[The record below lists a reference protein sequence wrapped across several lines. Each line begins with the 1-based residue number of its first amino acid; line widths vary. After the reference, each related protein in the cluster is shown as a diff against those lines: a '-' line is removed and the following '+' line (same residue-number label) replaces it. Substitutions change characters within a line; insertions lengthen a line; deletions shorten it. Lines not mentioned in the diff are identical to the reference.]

1 MRSLRYLNTI
11 LTVLAV
17 LLALQ
22 LWTAWTST
30 PAADLASPAL
40 AQSRNANTGGGI
52 PDAGAQ
58 RKEMIDLLKKQCAQ
72 NDELLSVLKSGDV
85 RVKLEANPGDKE

>member
-1 MRSLRYLNTI
+1 MRSLRYLNSI

-22 LWTAWTST
+22 LWTAWTSGPIDLAT
-30 PAADLASPAL
+30 PAT
-40 AQSRNANTGGGI
+40 AQVRGSGI

-58 RKEMIDLLKKQCAQ
+58 RKDMIDLLKRIAVQ
-72 NDELLSVLKSGDV
+72 NDELASLFKSGQA
-85 RVKLEANPGDKE
+85 RVKLENPPKE

>member
-22 LWTAWTST
+22 LWTAWMGNGGLAA
-30 PAADLASPAL
+30 PARAVASP
-40 AQSRNANTGGGI
+40 TGGI

-58 RKEMIDLLKKQCAQ
+58 RKEMIDLLKALNEQSSDLVK
-72 NDELLSVLKSGDV
+72 VLKSGDV
-85 RVKLEANPGDKE
+85 RVKLENAPAEGAR